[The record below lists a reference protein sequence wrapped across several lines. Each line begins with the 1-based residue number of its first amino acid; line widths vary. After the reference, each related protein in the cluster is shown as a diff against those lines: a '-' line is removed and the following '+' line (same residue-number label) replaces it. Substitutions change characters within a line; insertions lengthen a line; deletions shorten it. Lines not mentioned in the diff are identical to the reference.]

1 MISYLNACP
10 CCILVSHTLFYLLWL
25 TQILWLG
32 RQKDAVLNPCLILAG
47 SRISVDVSLLGDR
60 RFWISQMGTTSHCE
74 GRVIYMST
82 VCYTEA
88 LSLFFF
94 NTRVKGVMIRF
105 HHLTENPWNFVK
117 IFLRSDFFQG
127 KNHKYNKHCKS
138 PSSSMAF
145 HFAIK

>member
-32 RQKDAVLNPCLILAG
+32 RQKDAVLNPCLTLAG

-82 VCYTEA
+82 VCYTKA
-88 LSLFFF
+88 LSLFFLIQELKVSWLGF
-94 NTRVKGVMIRF
+94 IISLRTPGIMWKFFYVQIFFRGKTTSIISTAN
-105 HHLTENPWNFVK
+105 LLPAPWLS
-117 IFLRSDFFQG
+117 IL
-127 KNHKYNKHCKS
+127 
-138 PSSSMAF
+138 P
-145 HFAIK
+145 